1 MPQELRVALLACTG
15 LLGGVIRE
23 LLSGLPDVKLVGDL
37 PNAPTGEFTG
47 EFNSQVHQLRPDV
60 VVWRL
65 DDDEML
71 ADHPEFF
78 GAENTNTVLAVHGDG
93 DTGALWRLRPHRAKL
108 GALCPST
115 LVAAI
120 RSVASR

>member
-23 LLSGLPDVKLVGDL
+23 LLSALPDVDVVGDL
-37 PNAPTGEFTG
+37 PNAPAGEFS
-47 EFNSQVHQLRPDV
+47 SQVHRLRPDV
-60 VVWRL
+60 IVWRL

-78 GAENTNTVLAVHGDG
+78 GAEHTSTVLAIQGDG
-93 DTGALWRLRPHRAKL
+93 DSGALWRLRPQRARL
-108 GALCPST
+108 GPLDPAALA
-115 LVAAI
+115 AAI
-120 RSVASR
+120 RSVAGR

>member
-1 MPQELRVALLACTG
+1 MPQELRVALLGCTG

-23 LLSGLPDVKLVGDL
+23 LLSVLPDVELVGDL
-37 PNAPTGEFTG
+37 ASAPAGEFS
-47 EFNSQVHQLRPDV
+47 SQVHQLRPDV

-78 GAENTNTVLAVHGDG
+78 GAEHAITVLAVHGDG
-93 DTGALWRLRPHRAKL
+93 ETGTLWRLRPHRAEL
-108 GALCPST
+108 GVLGPST
-115 LVAAI
+115 LAAAI
-120 RSVASR
+120 RSVADR